1 MSEPILFDTSVWIN
15 FFQKRNNSQTELLK
29 HYLAEDKLICICPPI
44 IQELLQ
50 GCKNKLQFDQ
60 LDFDLRQLILLDCG
74 HYRAS
79 HEAARIYFDLRKS
92 GITIRK
98 PNDCLIAWYALEY
111 RINLCHNNSDFELIK
126 AGFEIKTI

>member
-15 FFQKRNNSQTELLK
+15 FFQKRINSQTELLR
-29 HYLAEDKLICICPPI
+29 HYLAEDKPICICPTI
-44 IQELLQ
+44 FQELLQ

-60 LDFDLRQLILLDCG
+60 LEFDLNQLILLDCG

-92 GITIRK
+92 GITLRK

-111 RINLCHNNSDFELIK
+111 RINLCHNDSDFELIK